1 MEILKLEQRHEGAIG
16 GRGKFEG
23 YLPENE
29 KGEVKK
35 DGIYE
40 HKHMDWHKHLEGEVY
55 LGLSP
60 VKIIFDGTERKGLC
74 RWIAWDLDF
83 EQEPEIFCRAIFRIS
98 NDLFAYRSSSFRWH
112 VYKYY
117 DDFISVEEASK
128 TAKKYEAIFKKTFK
142 GLKVD
147 SSHSLPKGY
156 TIAEDK
162 PGHWLFQPYCPH
174 KDLKNNNLCGY
185 SPSGKPLTKTQIEF
199 AIHWRTE
206 PIIRS
211 LVGAES
217 GEGGREKFLFI
228 TKQVIE
234 HNKLDL
240 IATEVNNHFSE
251 PLYEPELSKAINSHE
266 RKDYEGE
273 YSKQYLEEHYET
285 YLKEINGYW
294 RKDLKGVGVL
304 DGLIDP
310 EQEEKIK
317 EFLKNVIYIKHDDIW
332 YDKTTGQE
340 YNQKAIQVT
349 YGHIFGGKISDV
361 IKNFV
366 AFDGSQLVEK
376 TVYRPD
382 LFKSIEDPIVKDEN
396 GLLQLNNYRPGEVIA
411 TPPDTP
417 KVKQHIEDFKDLI
430 QRLTEKEGTGIDS
443 KGNEIKLY
451 DYVLDHLSMPFQQ
464 PGNKTRS
471 AVLMHSEEKQ
481 LGKGTVFSIIQQAL
495 GKDNCTVI
503 SPTEAIDKAKGFLEH
518 QLVLIDEIK
527 LDGDYKKKI
536 STLNIMKPL
545 MTNEF
550 HRMRALF
557 RNWRDIYSTCSFML
571 FTNHS
576 DALAVEIN
584 EARYTMID
592 VDKTREQ
599 MGGDEFFNNFW
610 TTEGNII
617 EGVAGAVKWFLSNRE
632 ITEKFNPKSI
642 SLKTNFLEVMSKK
655 GGHPLLEDL
664 EPIFKERAT
673 PFHQSVISIQD
684 AFKFLKKEHNIPGR
698 INDFADVLKKL
709 GCERVGEI
717 RHTRTNKHPIF
728 WIVRN
733 NDFFCDKKM
742 GSIANRYWLPIGS
755 APDKAKGEW
764 NLSDADVME
773 IQDGLMEVET
783 YEDFHRGT
791 LDEDPED
798 DLETIR
804 RNRRSSN

>member
-1 MEILKLEQRHEGAIG
+1 
-16 GRGKFEG
+16 
-23 YLPENE
+23 
-29 KGEVKK
+29 
-35 DGIYE
+35 
-40 HKHMDWHKHLEGEVY
+40 
-55 LGLSP
+55 
-60 VKIIFDGTERKGLC
+60 
-74 RWIAWDLDF
+74 
-83 EQEPEIFCRAIFRIS
+83 
-98 NDLFAYRSSSFRWH
+98 
-112 VYKYY
+112 
-117 DDFISVEEASK
+117 
-128 TAKKYEAIFKKTFK
+128 
-142 GLKVD
+142 
-147 SSHSLPKGY
+147 
-156 TIAEDK
+156 
-162 PGHWLFQPYCPH
+162 
-174 KDLKNNNLCGY
+174 
-185 SPSGKPLTKTQIEF
+185 
-199 AIHWRTE
+199 
-206 PIIRS
+206 
-211 LVGAES
+211 
-217 GEGGREKFLFI
+217 
-228 TKQVIE
+228 
-234 HNKLDL
+234 
-240 IATEVNNHFSE
+240 
-251 PLYEPELSKAINSHE
+251 
-266 RKDYEGE
+266 
-273 YSKQYLEEHYET
+273 
-285 YLKEINGYW
+285 
-294 RKDLKGVGVL
+294 
-304 DGLIDP
+304 
-310 EQEEKIK
+310 
-317 EFLKNVIYIKHDDIW
+317 LKNVIYIKHDDIW

-366 AFDGSQLVEK
+366 AFEGAQLVEK

-430 QRLTEKEGTGIDS
+430 RRLTEKEGTGIDS

-584 EARYTMID
+584 EVRYTMID

-610 TTEGNII
+610 TPEGNII
-617 EGVAGAVKWFLSNRE
+617 EGVAGAIKWFLSNRE
-632 ITEKFNPKSI
+632 ISEKFNPKSI

-717 RHTRTNKHPIF
+717 RHTRTNKHPIY

-733 NDFFCDKKM
+733 NNFFCDKKI

-764 NLSDADVME
+764 NLSDADVIE

-783 YEDFHRGT
+783 YENFHRGT
-791 LDEDPED
+791 LDEDPEQ